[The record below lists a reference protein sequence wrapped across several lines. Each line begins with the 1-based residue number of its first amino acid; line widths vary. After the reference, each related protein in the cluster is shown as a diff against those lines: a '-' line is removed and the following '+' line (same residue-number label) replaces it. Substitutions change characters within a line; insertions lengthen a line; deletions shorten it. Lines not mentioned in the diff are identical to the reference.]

1 MRTDPGPPAPDSL
14 TSRLSVFHRDYRGLL
29 LALLAIGAA
38 MAALTFAGLQL
49 ITAIVQAFLTSGGES
64 ELPQG
69 QQLHGFITW
78 LRDTLGLGTGLKLVL
93 AVLVAYTVVQLT
105 STLMRFISIRV
116 NAWLEIRSSNDMEQ
130 SILTNLLRK
139 DDKFFL
145 SHSAAEIAN
154 RLNVD
159 THDMIERRQTVIS
172 LFSTVMGAASI
183 LYFLTMADWTY
194 ALSAL
199 IFSLVG
205 VIFMHLLLG
214 EMEHLR
220 NEQLQSE
227 DDIKSIF
234 EDYLAAAPEI
244 QVGNLY
250 PKVIRRLDAVQ
261 DRRLMAFM
269 RTATLNGRLMS
280 VYSINQLIAF
290 VAILGAI
297 AFSLFFG
304 TDAAVSGLV
313 AAVVAAVPQ
322 LYGNISDIARVF
334 MELRLA
340 KVSERR
346 LKEYESE
353 LPKGPPLALASPRA
367 KPAPIGVEGI
377 KYTFVSGEQM
387 RGGPD
392 GISLEIAPNTL
403 TVIVGPAGSG
413 KSTLAQLMM
422 GRMEPSAGRIRY
434 GDTDLTDKGLNERS
448 GIFSYMPQSLMVID
462 GSIEENIRFGQPPR
476 PDRPPGPLEPE
487 DMGWVDRTSVSVIAR
502 ERALDMEPVA
512 GDLSVSGQHIADLRK
527 GLRSRVT
534 HEAGIEVMP
543 FGSAPMVPRLSVL
556 ENLTRSAADHDR
568 IFIERGQELEGAMV
582 RLSDAPESHRV
593 IDFGRSVI
601 GETSNM
607 LQRCPT
613 YDTYAGVAPFPISRP
628 VWEFRSQ
635 LIRQGPLDAPDVRMR
650 ANLLLAGLT
659 AMPPEGAG
667 PEVDGLAQ
675 ILDGP
680 GGGELSELMSRQFG
694 DALVPLNKD
703 ELNPNLKWRDNLL
716 FGMAMITNAKAAQE
730 VNRIILEEVAGHGVD
745 QPMMLSGLRYH
756 VGRQGKRLSGGQRQ
770 LVCLCRAF
778 IQGHPVIMVDEPT
791 AALDPKNRASIN
803 QLLRDACAE
812 HTIVAITHD
821 VDLARL
827 ADQVIM
833 MKDGRL
839 WDKGSFD
846 ELVERAPEFRHM
858 INMREEAGL

>member
-14 TSRLSVFHRDYRGLL
+14 TSRLGVFHKDYRGLL

-69 QQLHGFITW
+69 QPLHGFIVW
-78 LRDTLGLGTGLKLVL
+78 LRDTLGFTSGLKVVL
-93 AVLVAYTVVQLT
+93 AVLVAYTLVQLT

-130 SILTNLLRK
+130 SILANLLRK

-183 LYFLTMADWTY
+183 LYFLMQADWTY
-194 ALSAL
+194 AVSAL
-199 IFSLVG
+199 LFSLVG
-205 VIFMHLLLG
+205 VLFMHLLLG

-304 TDAAVSGLV
+304 TNAAVSGLV

-346 LKEYESE
+346 LGEYESDM
-353 LPKGPPLALASPRA
+353 PSGPPMALAGPQT
-367 KPAPIGVEGI
+367 KPAPLSVEGI
-377 KYTFVSGEQM
+377 KYAFVSGEQL

-392 GISLEIAPNTL
+392 GISLEIAPNCL
-403 TVIVGPAGSG
+403 NVIVGPAGSG

-422 GRMEPSAGRIRY
+422 GRMQPASGKISY
-434 GDTDLTDKGLNERS
+434 GDTDLTGKGLSERS

-476 PDRPPGPLEPE
+476 PDKPPGPLEMA

-502 ERALDMEPVA
+502 ERALDMEPA
-512 GDLSVSGQHIADLRK
+512 GGDLGAPGQHIADLRRA
-527 GLRSRVT
+527 LRSRVT

-543 FGSAPMVPRLSVL
+543 FGSSPMVPRLSVL

-667 PEVDGLAQ
+667 PEVDGLVQ
-675 ILDGP
+675 ILDAP
-680 GGGELSELMSRQFG
+680 GGGELGELMSRQFG
-694 DALVPLNKD
+694 SQLVPLNKD

-770 LVCLCRAF
+770 LVCLCRTF
-778 IQGHPVIMVDEPT
+778 IQGHPVIIVDEPT
-791 AALDPKNRASIN
+791 AALDPKNRDVIN
-803 QLLRDACAE
+803 KLLREAAAD

-821 VDLARL
+821 VDLARM
-827 ADQVIM
+827 ADQVVM

-839 WDKGSFD
+839 WDRGTFD